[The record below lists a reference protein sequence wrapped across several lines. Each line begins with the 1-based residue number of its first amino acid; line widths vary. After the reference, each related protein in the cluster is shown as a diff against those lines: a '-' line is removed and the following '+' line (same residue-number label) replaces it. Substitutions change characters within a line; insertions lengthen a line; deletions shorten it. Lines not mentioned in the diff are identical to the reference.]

1 MREYIDQYNAFGKDR
16 PADEQPLY
24 HMNCAEVLLRAG
36 SDAYGLSLSE
46 ETFKTM
52 RAFGG
57 GFQAGR
63 SCGALV
69 GALAVLSHRYGEER
83 PTDDAK
89 LKRAAKLMVAEFE
102 KDFGSTDC
110 EPIKARFRDPVR
122 ACDPVKEMAGEVLE
136 RVVAIM
142 DEEQ

>member
-36 SDAYGLSLSE
+36 SDAYGLDLSE

-52 RAFGG
+52 RGFGG
-57 GFQAGR
+57 GFYSGR

-69 GALAVLSHRYGEER
+69 GALAVISHLYAGDR
-83 PTDDAK
+83 PTDDDK
-89 LKRAAKLMVAEFE
+89 LKKAAKRLVAAFE
-102 KDFGSTDC
+102 KRFGETDC
-110 EPIKARFRDPVR
+110 EPIKAKFRDPLR
-122 ACDPVKEMAGEVLE
+122 ACDPVKEMAGEVLAK
-136 RVVAIM
+136 VVQEM
-142 DEEQ
+142 DVES